1 MSYEDERV
9 EELAEQGVDKRFA
22 KQAIRKLK
30 EAGMDDQSVDIAAYY
45 DRNLS
50 YQENTK
56 LFSRNFPTTSS
67 DERLA
72 RTHGGRHADNMDAR
86 GYAYRAEQVTMAEQ
100 KRFEEHRN
108 KKYNPKYKQLPGSKK
123 YPKSTEK
130 TEMDEVIEGT
140 PPKEPNA
147 LEKAQSKV
155 LGLKSKY
162 IDEPVER
169 RKTEQRYKRKQRYEE
184 LTDKVAERRAEL
196 QLKQMERELGSGR
209 MERLSQAKGVGNY
222 LLSKVGV
229 EGNSAIKEAMF
240 GGGGNKGFEMLAGS
254 SGPRGVSAPRS
265 GAANL
270 LFTGGPNAPQRH
282 KGGHYRTIIERG
294 RTRREWVPP
303 EGQMEAQPN
312 PALALLSP
320 GRSNKGNGRDL
331 SIFDVSG
338 RNNKMSR
345 MFGGGN
351 KKGFPNFLG
360 KGRRR

>member
-9 EELAEQGVDKRFA
+9 EELAEQGVDRRFA
-22 KQAIRKLK
+22 KKAIRQLK

-67 DERLA
+67 DETPR
-72 RTHGGRHADNMDAR
+72 
-86 GYAYRAEQVTMAEQ
+86 
-100 KRFEEHRN
+100 
-108 KKYNPKYKQLPGSKK
+108 YKQLPGSKK
-123 YPKSTEK
+123 YSKSTSK
-130 TEMDEVIEGT
+130 TEMDEVIEST
-140 PPKEPNA
+140 PSKEPNA
-147 LEKAQSKV
+147 LETAQSKI

-162 IDEPVER
+162 IDEPAEK
-169 RKTEQRYKRKQRYEE
+169 RKIEQRYRRKQRYEE

-209 MERLSQAKGVGNY
+209 MNRLEQLKGLGNY
-222 LLSKVGV
+222 ALNKVGV
-229 EGNSAIKEAMF
+229 EGNDAIKQAMF
-240 GGGGNKGFEMLAGS
+240 SGGGNKGFEMLAGS

-282 KGGHYRTIIERG
+282 KGGHYRTIIEKG
-294 RTRREWVPP
+294 RTHREWVPP
-303 EGQMEAQPN
+303 EGQIEAQPN
-312 PALALLSP
+312 PALALLNP
-320 GRSNKGNGRDL
+320 GRNNKGNGKDL

-338 RNNKMSR
+338 RNSRMSR
-345 MFGGGN
+345 MFGGKN

-360 KGRRR
+360 QGGKRKW